1 MNETLTIRLKEGDR
15 RLPLNSISADGVM
28 LRNET
33 DATPRS
39 LYFEFDGDDLGTRAR
54 MERVRALHGW
64 NPGVFK
70 FHADLSDGN
79 LVFAGVDLRA
89 FPAGRYWF
97 RLRIADLNLP
107 TEKIKVEIPEDG
119 GGEADLA
126 VSRDKRDVRLTSA
139 ITAFDGDV
147 RRVIEATASRVDGA
161 AAADWLTSRPPRPAR
176 KACLLN
182 LLAKLRTTPTEPDH
196 LLRNVQ
202 HFFFADVDRIYARVD
217 REFSTRV
224 ETLSNGPSKVF
235 IEDDSPKSPV
245 HRRLLDRIA
254 RFEEDVT
261 TYHLHSYRQTGKNGM
276 QAVIAI
282 PDDPTRNHYADLDI
296 DLGNPL
302 QDLQG
307 FVIHMGELI
316 NPGKTDHFALHD
328 KLAANQTLARF
339 LFYEV
344 VNNA

>member
-1 MNETLTIRLKEGDR
+1 MNETLTIRLKEDDR
-15 RLPLNSISADGVM
+15 RLPLNSISTDGVM

-33 DATPRS
+33 DATPRA
-39 LYFEFDGDDLGTRAR
+39 LFFEFDGDDLGTRSR
-54 MERVRALHGW
+54 MERVRTLRGW
-64 NPGVFK
+64 NPNVFK
-70 FHADLSDGN
+70 LDAHISDGN
-79 LVFAGVDLRA
+79 LVFAGVDQRA
-89 FPAGRYWF
+89 LPAGRYWF

-107 TEKIKVEIPEDG
+107 TEKTKVEIREDG
-119 GGEADLA
+119 GGETDLA
-126 VSRDKRDVRLTSA
+126 VGKDRRDVRLTSA

-147 RRVIEATASRVDGA
+147 RRVIEASASRVDGA

-182 LLAKLRTTPTEPDH
+182 LLAKLRTTPTESDH

-202 HFFFADVDRIYARVD
+202 HFFFADVDRVYARVD

-224 ETLSNGPSKVF
+224 DALSHGSSKAF
-235 IEDDSPKSPV
+235 IGEGSPKSAG
-245 HRRLLDRIA
+245 HRRLLDRVA
-254 RFEEDVT
+254 RFEGDVS
-261 TYHLHSYRQTGKNGM
+261 TYRLHSYRQKGNNGM
-276 QAVIAI
+276 QAVIAV

-302 QDLQG
+302 QNVAG

-328 KLAANQTLARF
+328 KLAANKTLAKF

>member
-15 RLPLNSISADGVM
+15 RLPLNSLSADGVM

-33 DATPRS
+33 DATPRA
-39 LYFEFDGDDLGTRAR
+39 LFFEFDGDDLGTRSR
-54 MERVRALHGW
+54 MERVRTLRGW
-64 NPGVFK
+64 DPNVFK
-70 FHADLSDGN
+70 LHANLSDGN
-79 LVFAGVDLRA
+79 LVFVGADQRA
-89 FPAGRYWF
+89 LPAGRYWF

-107 TEKIKVEIPEDG
+107 TEKTKVEIPEDG
-119 GGEADLA
+119 GGETELA
-126 VSRDKRDVRLTSA
+126 VGKDRRDVRLTSA

-161 AAADWLTSRPPRPAR
+161 AAADWLTSRPPRPSR

-182 LLAKLRTTPTEPDH
+182 LLAKLRTTPSEPDH

-224 ETLSNGPSKVF
+224 EALSHGSSKSF
-235 IEDDSPKSPV
+235 IEEGSPKSAG
-245 HRRLLDRIA
+245 HRRLLDRIGF
-254 RFEEDVT
+254 FEGDVSK
-261 TYHLHSYRQTGKNGM
+261 YRLQSYRQKGTNSM
-276 QAVIAI
+276 QAVIAV

-302 QDLQG
+302 QNVAG